1 MMARAAVA
9 AAPEMAPLARLHALA
24 KQLARPVARGWL
36 TLTEA
41 HVALLV
47 AACHTDLGD
56 LRFTDFVRG
65 TQYSL
70 HLTLENEHVRRD
82 LATHCIRRTLAPMI
96 AQRKPKRALLA
107 EAHGVNGEAAFPLSE
122 GEVEDVAAGEVW
134 WATKRARNG

>member
-1 MMARAAVA
+1 M
-9 AAPEMAPLARLHALA
+9 A

-41 HVALLV
+41 HVALMV
-47 AACHTDLGD
+47 AASHTDLGD

-82 LATHCIRRTLAPMI
+82 LAAHCIRRTLAPMI

-134 WATKRARNG
+134 WAMKRARHG

>member
-1 MMARAAVA
+1 MARAALA
-9 AAPEMAPLARLHALA
+9 AAPEMAPLARLHAMA

-41 HVALLV
+41 HVALMV

-70 HLTLENEHVRRD
+70 HLTRRRGAGSRSAPPASAD
-82 LATHCIRRTLAPMI
+82 ARTL
-96 AQRKPKRALLA
+96 
-107 EAHGVNGEAAFPLSE
+107 
-122 GEVEDVAAGEVW
+122 D
-134 WATKRARNG
+134 